1 MNKKIKSIFALLA
14 LASFAFFAQ
23 GCGDENRNKNEIKLG
38 LVGEHSDEWNHVA
51 KELEK
56 EGIKLTLVK
65 FSDYNLPN
73 RALNDGEI
81 DANAFQHKAFLKAES
96 EANGYKLTVIA
107 NTIIAPLGAYS
118 SKIKSLDELKEGDKI
133 AIPNDPTNG
142 GRAIRLLESAG
153 LITADKK
160 KGYLVT
166 VRDIQKNPKHLEII
180 EVDAGNTPSLLPD
193 VAVSIIN
200 ANYAIDTGFIPIRDA
215 IYLDATGKIDENNP
229 YINVL
234 VSREDN
240 KDDELLKKLIKAY
253 QTKETAEI
261 INKVYKGATIP
272 VFKY

>member
-166 VRDIQKNPKHLEII
+166 VRDIQNRHWS
-180 EVDAGNTPSLLPD
+180 V
-193 VAVSIIN
+193 
-200 ANYAIDTGFIPIRDA
+200 
-215 IYLDATGKIDENNP
+215 KILN
-229 YINVL
+229 
-234 VSREDN
+234 
-240 KDDELLKKLIKAY
+240 KKL
-253 QTKETAEI
+253 
-261 INKVYKGATIP
+261 VLTI
-272 VFKY
+272 